1 MVLGNDDGA
10 VLLTNGRRGE
20 MDKSGPAFPYEGGL
34 GDGLTKRE
42 LFAGLAM
49 AGELAAQ
56 SEVDGVWDEKGKQ
69 MLAARCV
76 MFAGALIAELAKE
89 EGA

>member
-1 MVLGNDDGA
+1 

-42 LFAGLAM
+42 WFAGLAM
-49 AGELAAQ
+49 AGGM
-56 SEVDGVWDEKGKQ
+56 DGLTFGNAEIVAKRAVEHAD
-69 MLAARCV
+69 
-76 MFAGALIAELAKE
+76 ALLAELAKG